1 MFRTRKAATA
11 LVATSALTLG
21 ALGMFSAPAHA
32 DGQEKER
39 NFRVAS
45 ADVDFS
51 VEWDDGRY
59 DIDVDV
65 DDAKP
70 GTKWKVVLKHNGK
83 NIAKGTWR
91 ADRDDDGDVVD
102 IERTRPNTKGKDKFK
117 LTVKQV
123 GKKVKKSRTITMR

>member
-1 MFRTRKAATA
+1 MSRIRKTATA
-11 LVATSALTLG
+11 LVAAGALTAG
-21 ALGMFSAPAHA
+21 ALGMLSAPAHA
-32 DGQEKER
+32 DGPEKER

-51 VEWDDGRY
+51 VDLDDGRY

-70 GTKWKVVLKHNGK
+70 GTRWKVVLKHNGK
-83 NIAKGTWR
+83 KIAKGTWR

-102 IERTRPNTKGKDKFK
+102 IDRTRPNTAGKDKFK

-123 GKKVKKSRTITMR
+123 GKKAKKSRTITMR